1 MLFRGLGMALRIATM
16 RRVIHIIVVFSC
28 MLIALP
34 VTAIAGSSVR
44 NMVFI
49 NMEGS
54 IIDAA
59 CTIAVESRDQT
70 VNMGVV
76 PLNDIIRDGHGQGQS
91 FTVKLLDCELERPG
105 LSFLNKKSFRITFD
119 GDAEGDLFSVQG
131 MASGIAL
138 RIHDALGNIVKP
150 GQPLLLLHDFSQS
163 MNLNYTSTLVAN
175 NQIFKTGEYF
185 SAVRFTLDYF

>member
-1 MLFRGLGMALRIATM
+1 M
-16 RRVIHIIVVFSC
+16 RRMIHIIVVLSC

-34 VTAIAGSSVR
+34 FTAIAGSSVR

-76 PLNDIIRDGHGQGQS
+76 PLNDIIRDGHGQGKS
-91 FTVKLLDCELERPG
+91 FTVKLLDCELDRPG

-138 RIHDALGNIVKP
+138 RLHDALGNIVKP
-150 GQPLLLLHDFSQS
+150 GQPLLLQHDFSQS
-163 MNLNYTSTLVAN
+163 TNLNYTSTLVAN
-175 NQIFKTGEYF
+175 NQIFKAGEYF